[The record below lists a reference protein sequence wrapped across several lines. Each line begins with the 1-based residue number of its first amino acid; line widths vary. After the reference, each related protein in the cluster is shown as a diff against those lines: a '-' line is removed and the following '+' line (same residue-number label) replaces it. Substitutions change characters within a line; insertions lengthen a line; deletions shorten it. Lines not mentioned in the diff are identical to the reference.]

1 MCSFSLDI
9 AWLISSFHD
18 DFAPS
23 TTSGYYNNPS
33 WLAAQ
38 EIRSRKFNQRKMYGN
53 MSNTRLGTTNKSGLF
68 AAKLFESYSVGIVNL
83 GLFSLEGTLHQIPN
97 ALRRLL
103 AFMNDPVHL
112 FDNGHFNA

>member
-1 MCSFSLDI
+1 MCPFSLDI

-23 TTSGYYNNPS
+23 TTSGYYNDPS

-38 EIRSRKFNQRKMYGN
+38 EIRSPKFNQRKCTGN

-68 AAKLFESYSVGIVNL
+68 AAKLFESYRVGIVNL
-83 GLFSLEGTLHQIPN
+83 GLFSLKGTLHQIPN
-97 ALRRLL
+97 PL
-103 AFMNDPVHL
+103 
-112 FDNGHFNA
+112 